1 MSPLGYPRFLVSS
14 RCALWCAFLLATIAS
29 VAHADPENFSGLKDK
44 DLTPKSGALLDA
56 GGKPNKLGLDDI
68 LGKIIQGKNKGTIA
82 SAHVLSDRAASL
94 TVQVS
99 YSDLEGDADRTLSIS
114 ALDEKGRPMRAL
126 QTAKT
131 SIKDTQGDAT
141 LTLQFSPEAD
151 VVTGVEQTALRVQ
164 ISRGNSLKP
173 EVLAEFQCPKQWRK
187 APSTIVAQPIGKSA
201 GLPATKPAT
210 GGRFRPITRLR
221 VRPSTTAA
229 ASSVTVQPMQTPRL
243 AASSMKIAS
252 AQTIMGLPTAVKDSN
267 GHGPGTNYLRLFDG
281 VEMEA
286 GVSERGVTNLHP
298 NIYEDDNPASGFFY
312 YLPAGYSLYWD
323 ADSGYALRV
332 LYGAA
337 ANPDANDN
345 VSIAARLTTGITNSD
360 VALARTILQDY
371 CRANNR
377 VFKELKPF
385 PFSSMAISL
394 KNAVGSQYSI
404 PPEKISVTG
413 ITDIAGLIDFSL
425 VTDSVTKENLQLV
438 MTQGLG
444 ISGQVTYQSASE
456 GADGLQITIPL
467 SLKFGDRDSFGDR
480 PYNRNAVF
488 KNTTPFSQRLKT
500 VNVLTDVPTPAVYSY
515 DLGDAEIPP
524 GGKVTIDASEIRT
537 WLDTSARRMWVDYS
551 IVGDDLAANKKA
563 WDGVTGGVTGAAQS
577 EITFRTLTPLQDTGA
592 ALVVVTVASKY
603 FDPRGGAE
611 TTKTIELDKDN
622 GSFKLKPIYLVNRQ
636 AGENKPGD
644 PLFKF
649 KLTVVK
655 ADGTSVESPQWTN
668 SNGTTIYIGKAQ
680 VQPLL
685 GNPPAAPADAPADPP
700 KTPDAPA
707 NPDKP
712 EDGDA

>member
-1 MSPLGYPRFLVSS
+1 MSPRGHPRLLASS
-14 RCALWCAFLLATIAS
+14 HCALLCACLLATFTS
-29 VAHADPENFSGLKDK
+29 VALADPENFSGLKDK
-44 DLTPKSGALLDA
+44 DLTPKNSALLDA
-56 GGKPNKLGLDDI
+56 GGKPNKLGLNDI
-68 LGKIIQGKNKGTIA
+68 LGKIIQGKNKGTIS
-82 SAHVLSDRAASL
+82 SAHVLSDRSGSL

-99 YSDLEGDADRTLSIS
+99 YSELENDAERTLSLS
-114 ALDEKGRPMRAL
+114 AADEKSRPLHAIK
-126 QTAKT
+126 TAKT
-131 SIKDTQGDAT
+131 SIKGREGEAT
-141 LTLQFSPEAD
+141 LTMQISPEAEPG
-151 VVTGVEQTALRVQ
+151 TMVEQAALQIQ
-164 ISRGNSLKP
+164 ISKGNSLKP
-173 EVLAEFQCPKQWRK
+173 EVLVEFQCPKQWRV
-187 APSTIVAQPIGKSA
+187 APSSIVAQPIGKSVA
-201 GLPATKPAT
+201 LPATKPAT

-221 VRPSTTAA
+221 VRPSTT
-229 ASSVTVQPMQTPRL
+229 TVPNGVIVQQAHMLT
-243 AASSMKIAS
+243 ASSMKIAS
-252 AQTIMGLPTAVKDSN
+252 AQTIMGLPTAVKDNN

-337 ANPDANDN
+337 ANPDATDN

-360 VALARTILQDY
+360 IALARTILQDY
-371 CRANNR
+371 CRTNNR

-394 KNAVGSQYSI
+394 KNAVGSQYNI
-404 PPEKISVTG
+404 PPDKISVTG

-480 PYNRNAVF
+480 PYNRNAIF
-488 KNTTPFSQRLKT
+488 KNTTPFSQKLKT
-500 VNVLTDVPTPAVYSY
+500 VNVLTDAPAQAVYSY
-515 DLGDAEIPP
+515 DLADTEIPP
-524 GGKVTIDASEIRT
+524 GGKITIDAAKIPA
-537 WLDTSARRMWVDYS
+537 WLDTSAKRMWVDYS
-551 IVGDDLAANKKA
+551 IVSDDPEANKKA
-563 WDGVTGGVTGAAQS
+563 WDVVTGGVTGAAQS

-603 FDPRGGAE
+603 FNPKGGAE
-611 TTKTIELDKDN
+611 TTRTIELGKDN
-622 GSFKLKPIYLVNRQ
+622 ESFKLKPIYLVNRQ

-649 KLTVVK
+649 KLTIVN
-655 ADGTSVESPQWTN
+655 ADGTTAESAQWTN
-668 SNGTTIYIGKAQ
+668 SNNTTIYIGKAQ

-685 GNPPAAPADAPADPP
+685 GTLPAAPADNPKPDADKPA
-700 KTPDAPA
+700 TPD
-707 NPDKP
+707 NP
-712 EDGDA
+712 EDGGA